1 MIVEALSL
9 GDYWK
14 FMEAVRLKTNS
25 TNDRKMKLSLLTL
38 APVNFLH
45 REISEYFVVFEYNE
59 SQTIEL
65 KVTSGLTDGDKA
77 HVINF

>member
-1 MIVEALSL
+1 
-9 GDYWK
+9 
-14 FMEAVRLKTNS
+14 MEAVRLKTNS
-25 TNDRKMKLSLLTL
+25 TNDRNMKLSLLTL
-38 APVNFLH
+38 APVNLLH

-77 HVINF
+77 HVIKF